1 MANYNVAL
9 QQGGTSKRWRD
20 RDARMSDSDSDDQ
33 DHEEPPPGFR
43 RNAND
48 ETDIKRLRIV
58 DGQKLQDNYED
69 LSSFFNY
76 YGHLF
81 ISVETEEAAYDVM
94 YTHPILL
101 PVLKQFQIQEAYN
114 INSDYNDSESEDN
127 YQTAHYSKWCLP
139 KEEQYSDATCVRC
152 NYIFTCPVTY
162 QGNQPICTTCSAE
175 LRH

>member
-1 MANYNVAL
+1 
-9 QQGGTSKRWRD
+9 
-20 RDARMSDSDSDDQ
+20 MSDSDSDDQ
-33 DHEEPPPGFR
+33 DHEEPPPCFR

-76 YGHLF
+76 YGNLF
-81 ISVETEEAAYDVM
+81 ILAETGGAAYDMM
-94 YTHPILL
+94 YTHPILP

-114 INSDYNDSESEDN
+114 NNSDYDNSESEDN
-127 YQTAHYSKWCLP
+127 YQT
-139 KEEQYSDATCVRC
+139 CVRC
-152 NYIFTCPVTY
+152 NYTFPCPVTY
-162 QGNQPICTTCSAE
+162 QGNQPICTTRSAE

>member
-1 MANYNVAL
+1 
-9 QQGGTSKRWRD
+9 
-20 RDARMSDSDSDDQ
+20 MSASDSDDQ

-48 ETDIKRLRIV
+48 ATDIKHLRIM

-76 YGHLF
+76 YGNLF
-81 ISVETEEAAYDVM
+81 ISVETDEAAYDMM

-114 INSDYNDSESEDN
+114 NNNRSLKTTTRQRNTPNGAFPRRSS
-127 YQTAHYSKWCLP
+127 TLTRLV
-139 KEEQYSDATCVRC
+139 SDAITH
-152 NYIFTCPVTY
+152 FACPVT
-162 QGNQPICTTCSAE
+162 
-175 LRH
+175 